1 LSRLLGKVFGFPAA
15 GEAVPVSVEFTAEAG
30 GERWTRNF
38 AGRRFSSLQTQGQGR
53 NEALLV
59 ERFGAVSV
67 ALALLVDNGRL
78 QLVPRRWSI
87 LGLPLPQWLLPGE
100 NSFESDEDGRF
111 VFDVEI
117 GAPVV
122 GRIVHYRGALEAA

>member
-1 LSRLLGKVFGFPAA
+1 M
-15 GEAVPVSVEFTAEAG
+15 
-30 GERWTRNF
+30 
-38 AGRRFSSLQTQGQGR
+38 QTQGQGR

-59 ERFGAVSV
+59 ERFGVISV

-87 LGLPLPQWLLPGE
+87 LGMPLPRALLPGE
-100 NSFESDEDGRF
+100 NSFEHEVDGRF

-122 GRIVHYRGALEAA
+122 GRIVHYRGTLEAV

>member
-1 LSRLLGKVFGFPAA
+1 
-15 GEAVPVSVEFTAEAG
+15 
-30 GERWTRNF
+30 
-38 AGRRFSSLQTQGQGR
+38 
-53 NEALLV
+53 LV

-87 LGLPLPQWLLPGE
+87 LGLPLPRALMPGD
-100 NSFESDEDGRF
+100 NSFEYEVDGRF

-122 GRIVHYRGALEAA
+122 GRIVRYRGALEAA